1 MIKKVTGFFLAVFLS
16 APMIAQEFT
25 GQIMNNKQRPLKGL
39 KVWRKNTTESTVTDK
54 SGFFAFARLTPQD
67 TLVIAAS
74 RKKDAIIPVEGFNRL
89 SIRIEQEFF
98 IINAG
103 EKDIQREYV
112 KKQSASA
119 FDSNVLTREQIDKIP
134 ASTIYELLKGTIAG
148 VTVNDG
154 PSGQQVSIRGG
165 NSFDLNTEPLFVI
178 DGTIYESSS
187 AADSAISI
195 NDIERLEVL
204 KDGSMYGMKG
214 SNGVIL
220 IKTLKK

>member
-1 MIKKVTGFFLAVFLS
+1 MMRKLIGVLLVALLS
-16 APMIAQEFT
+16 APIAAQELT
-25 GQIMNNKQRPLKGL
+25 GQIMDKKQRPLKGI
-39 KVWRKNTTESTVTDK
+39 KVWRKNTTESVLTDK
-54 SGFFAFARLTPQD
+54 LGAFAFANLTQTD
-67 TLVIAAS
+67 TLVIVIT
-74 RKKDAIIPVEGFNRL
+74 KKKEAIIPVKSLKKLF
-89 SIRIEQEFF
+89 IRIEKEYFF
-98 IINAG
+98 MHDG
-103 EKDIQREYV
+103 QSDCKMEYIT
-112 KKQSASA
+112 KRLNT

-134 ASTIYELLKGTIAG
+134 ANTIYELLKGSISG
-148 VTVNDG
+148 VTVTDG
-154 PSGQQVSIRGG
+154 PSGQQISIRGG

-220 IKTLKK
+220 IKTVKK

>member
-1 MIKKVTGFFLAVFLS
+1 MKKIVSVFLVTFLS
-16 APMIAQEFT
+16 IPIAAQELT
-25 GQIMNNKQRPLKGL
+25 GQIMNKKQHPLKGI
-39 KVWRKNTTESTVTDK
+39 KVWRKNTTESVLTNK
-54 SGFFAFARLTPQD
+54 LGAFAFGHLSQTD
-67 TLVIAAS
+67 TLVIAVT
-74 RKKDAIIPVEGFNRL
+74 KNQEAIIPIKSLKQLF
-89 SIRIEQEFF
+89 IRIEKEYFF
-98 IINAG
+98 IYNG
-103 EKDIQREYV
+103 EKEIKLEYL
-112 KKQSASA
+112 KKQPIS

-134 ASTIYELLKGTIAG
+134 ANTIYELLKGTISG
-148 VTVNDG
+148 VTVTDG

-178 DGTIYESSS
+178 DGTIYESSN

-220 IKTLKK
+220 IVTVKK